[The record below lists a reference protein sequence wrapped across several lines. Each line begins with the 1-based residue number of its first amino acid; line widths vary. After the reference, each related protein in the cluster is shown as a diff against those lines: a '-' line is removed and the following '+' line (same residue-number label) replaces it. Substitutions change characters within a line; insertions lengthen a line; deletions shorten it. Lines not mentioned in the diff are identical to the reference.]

1 MLFMSLGTKSY
12 SQWFKGATNKVSNA
26 LSCHNNWDDEALT
39 NIFCQF
45 CPSQIPSHFKIVPLP
60 KEITSWLIALL
71 QKLPVNQ
78 LVKEK
83 HTRSKLG
90 CGNIGEST
98 KSSLEMRTSS
108 SNPSP
113 GTSKSSSLE
122 LLPWLCVKNGF
133 RTSS

>member
-12 SQWFKGATNKVSNA
+12 SQWFKGATNKVSDA
-26 LSCHNNWDDEALT
+26 FSCNDDQDNKALT